1 MNIKKKLFYIFLII
15 QACLW
20 AVLQL
25 SRNIISL
32 DSMEA
37 ITWGELL
44 SFGTNK
50 HPPLSGWLM
59 GGIYNAFGQFDILV
73 YALGQ
78 ICLFVGFIYVYKLAK
93 EFMSEEKAFCASMIL
108 EFCFYY
114 SYYIYVNSYNCNV
127 VMMGLWPIVAY
138 YFYKSVKYNRIKD
151 WSLFGL
157 TSGIAFLDKYQIVFL
172 FIGLFLYLIFADRE
186 QFKRKGLYLSILVG
200 SIVILPHVIWLFR
213 NDFFSFAYMFER
225 AEISNSATSKLAIM
239 LNHFIYPIKFIG
251 DQILAVLPCV
261 GIYLILA
268 IQAKN
273 IKISPSPQPFS
284 TTRTEF
290 SLRKASHK
298 TILNRFVRQSPSS
311 GEGVPKKLQFL
322 LSIGVIP
329 IIAQGLMGAVT
340 GSRVPGMWGTI
351 MVSSVGILLFTF
363 FPIEFKE
370 NTYKFFLKLA
380 YLGLFVSLISVGIFA
395 IFQTQH
401 FIAFPRKTVEEINKI
416 WEEKTNSELKY
427 VTGNM
432 EYVFQFRYYN
442 PKRPQVI
449 LDTFGHKNPWIEDKD
464 ILKSGFI
471 AIDKNEDYLINRVKN
486 TVEKFPENVEIIPE
500 VYTMNVCNKLNRCK
514 NSSFYYTIIPP
525 QE

>member
-1 MNIKKKLFYIFLII
+1 MSLLNDNIVIYKKFDLFFKYNQFMDIKKKLFYIFLII

-25 SRNIISL
+25 TRNIISL

-138 YFYKSVKYNRIKD
+138 YFYKSVKYDRIKD
-151 WSLFGL
+151 WILFGL
-157 TSGIAFLDKYQIVFL
+157 TSGLAFLDKYQIVFL
-172 FIGLFLYLIFADRE
+172 FIGMFLYLIFADRE

-225 AEISNSATSKLAIM
+225 AEISNSATSKFAII

-261 GIYLILA
+261 GIYLILG
-268 IQAKN
+268 IQARN
-273 IKISPSPQPFS
+273 IKIVNPFNS
-284 TTRTEF
+284 
-290 SLRKASHK
+290 KD
-298 TILNRFVRQSPSS
+298 II
-311 GEGVPKKLQFL
+311 FL

-380 YLGLFVSLISVGIFA
+380 YLGLFVSLISVGFFA

-401 FIAFPRKTVEEINKI
+401 FIAFPHNTVDELNKI
-416 WEEKTNSELKY
+416 WEERTNSELKY

-432 EYVFQFRYYN
+432 EYVFQFKFYN

-449 LDTFGHKNPWIEDKD
+449 LDTFGHKNPWIEDEN

-471 AIDKNEDYLINRVKN
+471 AIDKSEEMLVNRVKN